1 MIFNFHLKLPNFVL
15 SQQGTQATIEQWEE
29 KTPKASFSPPLC
41 TLKLISYEVI
51 AFFFSA

>member
-1 MIFNFHLKLPNFVL
+1 MIFNFHLKLPNFML
-15 SQQGTQATIEQWEE
+15 SQQGTQETIEQWEE
-29 KTPKASFSPPLC
+29 NTPKAGFSPPLW